1 MAEIRGSEEE
11 PPFDPVEALGGNW
24 FRWKFAR
31 EVLNREVYL
40 ITWVMTIG
48 KISNNDYEVIPNLE
62 GEYSS

>member
-11 PPFDPVEALGGNW
+11 PPFDPVEALGV
-24 FRWKFAR
+24 RWKFAR
-31 EVLNREVYL
+31 EILNREVYL